1 MHFTLIEIE
10 EKHKFNFKKYIHMLM
25 MKEEISLIY
34 NNQKYINTINQILW
48 MRKTKNFS
56 FQRILFSLD

>member
-34 NNQKYINTINQILW
+34 NNQKYINTIYQIL
-48 MRKTKNFS
+48 
-56 FQRILFSLD
+56 